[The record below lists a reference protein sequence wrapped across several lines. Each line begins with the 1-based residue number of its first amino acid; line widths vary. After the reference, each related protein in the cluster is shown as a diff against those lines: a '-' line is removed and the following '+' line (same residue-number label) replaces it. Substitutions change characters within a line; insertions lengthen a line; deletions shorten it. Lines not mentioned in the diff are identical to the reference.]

1 MAKKNEVV
9 ASPENSTIEL
19 KGEISD
25 ISDALQQ
32 VVESK
37 EFKEKYSEF
46 ENVDLSMFSY
56 YEDDILRNVDVL
68 TRKIQTWDSETVKS
82 VPAEELEQTFLCLYD
97 NIYILIQNVNPL
109 WQVGMERIKLLKDYQ
124 DLYVEMLKVRGEL

>member
-37 EFKEKYSEF
+37 EFKDKYSEF
-46 ENVDLSMFSY
+46 EDVDLSMFSY

-82 VPAEELEQTFLCLYD
+82 VPSEELEQTFLCLYD

>member
-9 ASPENSTIEL
+9 ASPENPTIEL

-46 ENVDLSMFSY
+46 EDVDLSMFSY

-82 VPAEELEQTFLCLYD
+82 VPSEELEQTFLCLYD

>member
-82 VPAEELEQTFLCLYD
+82 VPSEELEQTFLCLYD

>member
-9 ASPENSTIEL
+9 ASPENPTIEL

-46 ENVDLSMFSY
+46 EDVDLSMFSY

-82 VPAEELEQTFLCLYD
+82 VSAEELEQTFLCLYD

>member
-9 ASPENSTIEL
+9 ASPENPTIEL

>member
-9 ASPENSTIEL
+9 ASPENPTIEL

-25 ISDALQQ
+25 IRDALQQ

>member
-9 ASPENSTIEL
+9 ASPENPTIEL

-82 VPAEELEQTFLCLYD
+82 VPSEELEQTFLCLYD